1 MSDTKGISERL
12 NFLQID
18 ETTRRSLQ
26 AFRPVLEQH
35 VRPILERFY
44 THIRRHPALMAM
56 FGSESR
62 IDYATKAQAAHWLAL
77 FTGEFDDRYVERV
90 RRIGLTHERIGLEPR
105 WYIGGY
111 ALAMSELMELA
122 VRKYRWKP
130 DVMVACLQAMVKAVF
145 LDMDYAISVYIDE
158 GKENF
163 SKKLQKL
170 ADSFES
176 DVQSVVAEV
185 TSSAASCKSA
195 ARTMTATASEASQQA
210 TTVAA
215 AAEEATVNVQT
226 VAAATEELS
235 ASVREISRQVAQSTK
250 ITNEAVADTTRTNAS
265 VQTLSEATDKIGE
278 VVRLIADIAGQ
289 TNLLALNA
297 TIEAARAG
305 EAGKGFA
312 VVASEVKALAT
323 RTARCHGRNRGPDQ
337 GDSGNHPRRGA
348 GHPGCH
354 RHHRADRRRHHRD
367 CIGRGT
373 ARCRDARDREQYPAG
388 VDRHGGSNLQYR
400 HRLPRRGGHGQAGGG
415 SSIRIGPA
423 GWTVG
428 AAEHAGAR
436 LRRTNPSGLRRRV
449 GSVGVV

>member
-12 NFLQID
+12 NFLQVD
-18 ETTRRSLQ
+18 EATRRSLQ
-26 AFRPVLEQH
+26 EFRPVLEQH

-44 THIRRHPALMAM
+44 THIRRHPSAMAM

-62 IDYATKAQAAHWLAL
+62 VDYAAEAQAAHWLAL

-111 ALAMSELMELA
+111 ARAMSELMELA

-130 DVMVACLQAMVKAVF
+130 DAMIACLQAMVKAVF

-158 GKENF
+158 GKEHF
-163 SKKLQKL
+163 SKKLQTL

-176 DVQSVVAEV
+176 DVQSVVADV
-185 TSSAASCKSA
+185 TASAASCKSA
-195 ARTMTATASEASQQA
+195 ARTMTATAAETSQQA

-323 RTARCHGRNRGPDQ
+323 RTARATEEIAAQIKGIQETTRDAVQAIRGVTGTIGQIDAVTTAIASAVEQQ
-337 GDSGNHPRRGA
+337 GAATQEIANNIQQAS
-348 GHPGCH
+348 
-354 RHHRADRRRHHRD
+354 
-367 CIGRGT
+367 IGT
-373 ARCRDARDREQYPAG
+373 AE
-388 VDRHGGSNLQYR
+388 VTSNIAIVSR
-400 HRLPRRGGHGQAGGG
+400 
-415 SSIRIGPA
+415 
-423 GWTVG
+423 
-428 AAEHAGAR
+428 AAEGSGKVAAEVLSASDRLDGQSER
-436 LRRTNPSGLRRRV
+436 LRTRV
-449 GSVGVV
+449 RGFVEQIRAA